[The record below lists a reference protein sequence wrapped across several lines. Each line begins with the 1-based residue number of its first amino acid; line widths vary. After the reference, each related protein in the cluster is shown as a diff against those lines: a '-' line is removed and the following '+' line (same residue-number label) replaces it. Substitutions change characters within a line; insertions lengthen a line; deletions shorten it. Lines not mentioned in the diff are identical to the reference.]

1 MGHQAILGVSVVAL
15 VLGPGVAP
23 APTPEA
29 RSLLGEPLYAPA
41 LSPDDERE
49 RTAQLAE
56 ARAAYEADPGS
67 VDATIW
73 LGRRL
78 AYLGRFREAVDTFS
92 AGIERHPEDARL
104 YRHRGHRYITLRRFP
119 DAIEDLSLARRL
131 IDGTPDEVE
140 PDGLPNARNIPTSTL
155 HFNVWYHL
163 GLARYLAGDLDDAR
177 DAYRRCLAVSKNP
190 DSLVATSHW
199 LYMTLRQLGK
209 ERRAAKLLEPIHPDL
224 DVIESQDY
232 LRLLLLYRGEID
244 PGQVIGDTSGTARAT
259 RGYGLARWF
268 LAAGRIDDGLAELRR
283 VVEAG
288 PWPSFGATAAEAD
301 LARISRDPT

>member
-1 MGHQAILGVSVVAL
+1 MGPQAILGVSLVAL
-15 VLGPGVAP
+15 VLGQGVARV
-23 APTPEA
+23 ATPEA
-29 RSLLGEPLYAPA
+29 RSALGEPLYAPA
-41 LSPDDERE
+41 LSPDNERD

-119 DAIEDLSLARRL
+119 DAIEDLERARRL
-131 IDGTPDEVE
+131 IDRTPDEVE

-163 GLARYLAGDLDDAR
+163 GLARYLAGDLDRAR
-177 DAYRRCLAVSKNP
+177 DAYWRCLAVSTNP
-190 DSLVATSHW
+190 DSLVATTHW

-209 ERRAAKLLEPIHPDL
+209 ERQAAKLLEPIRAEL

-244 PGQVIGDTSGTARAT
+244 ARQVIGDASATSRAT
-259 RGYGLARWF
+259 RGYGLARW
-268 LAAGRIDDGLAELRR
+268 LLSAGRTDEGVAELRR

-288 PWPSFGATAAEAD
+288 PWPSFGATAAEVD
-301 LARISRDPT
+301 LARISRGPN